1 MLVESL
7 IDEYCG
13 GRDMSTLGTKCP
25 GRQDQTSD
33 DASPKETSA

>member
-13 GRDMSTLGTKCP
+13 GRDMSTKCP